1 MEETNLPDETKEVIE
16 ITGWSTDTD
25 GNVSI
30 TTQKNLENVKTASK
44 VPDGDPVVTKL
55 LQADLDAL
63 NAAKK
68 PVLDPILLAIGEGTY
83 GNTDAPAQDTAP
95 VPAQEGEDSSSAA
108 K

>member
-25 GNVSI
+25 GSVSI
-30 TTQKNLENVKTASK
+30 TTQKYLENVKTASK

-68 PVLDPILLAIGEGTY
+68 PILDPILLAIGEGTY
-83 GNTDAPAQDTAP
+83 GNTDAPAQDATSA
-95 VPAQEGEDSSSAA
+95 PAQGEDSSSTAQ
-108 K
+108 